1 MPRALLQ
8 TPDAGPQNNGP
19 LILSVL
25 HFCIG
30 EASVTFLF
38 IEYTAQMRLRQRL
51 GYGKDHHIA
60 RTGNAVA
67 VEFGKGG
74 EQTFT
79 GFL

>member
-1 MPRALLQ
+1 
-8 TPDAGPQNNGP
+8 
-19 LILSVL
+19 
-25 HFCIG
+25 
-30 EASVTFLF
+30 
-38 IEYTAQMRLRQRL
+38 MRLRQRL